1 MEFSITY
8 DIMLIMLSQ
17 DIEMLRDVK
26 NLKKKK
32 NVNFLILK
40 IDFVL
45 ANSVDPDAMPH
56 YVASHPAPHHLP
68 LCPSGGF
75 QS

>member
-26 NLKKKK
+26 K

-45 ANSVDPDAMPH
+45 ANSVDTDAMPH

>member
-26 NLKKKK
+26 IFKK

-40 IDFVL
+40 MYFVL

>member
-1 MEFSITY
+1 
-8 DIMLIMLSQ
+8 
-17 DIEMLRDVK
+17 MLRDVFFFF
-26 NLKKKK
+26 L
-32 NVNFLILK
+32 NVYFLFLK

-56 YVASHPAPHHLP
+56 YVASHSAPHHLP
-68 LCPSGGF
+68 KCPSLGL

>member
-17 DIEMLRDVK
+17 DIEMLRDEK
-26 NLKKKK
+26 FFKKK

-56 YVASHPAPHHLP
+56 YAASHPAPHHLP